1 MGNMLSRVVVMSIAV
16 AIVTLAIVLHLSQ
29 PSTVGPLGILVVFIL
44 MYMSALGV
52 VTFLLYG
59 MSKIIGGV
67 FASFAVKKPIRP
79 LTLGRSYY
87 FSSVIALAPVMLMG
101 MQSVAE
107 VGVYDVLLI
116 LLFVVIGCVYISKR
130 TS

>member
-1 MGNMLSRVVVMSIAV
+1 MLSRLVAISVAV
-16 AIVTLAIVLHLSQ
+16 AIVILAISLHVTQ
-29 PSTVGPLGILVVFIL
+29 PSTVGPLGILIVFIL
-44 MYMSALGV
+44 MYVSVLGIL
-52 VTFLLYG
+52 TFSLYG
-59 MSKIIGGV
+59 MSVVISKV
-67 FASFAVKKPIRP
+67 SVSFTAKKPIHP

-87 FSSVIALAPVMLMG
+87 FSSVLGLAPVMLIG

-116 LLFVVIGCVYISKR
+116 VLFVVIACTYISKR